1 MAATSKPSSKS
12 SAKSAPKRRTR
23 RTGGRDPLAISLLK
37 KDHREVEGWFDEYEQ
52 LDDEVDGRRDQQ
64 CTLGEQ
70 QNGEQNEQRI
80 PGIVHLRVIRCTHSV
95 VPYKTI
101 DLHLP
106 V

>member
-1 MAATSKPSSKS
+1 VSTVKERAGWRCG
-12 SAKSAPKRRTR
+12 RRN
-23 RTGGRDPLAISLLK
+23 
-37 KDHREVEGWFDEYEQ
+37 EQFDN
-52 LDDEVDGRRDQQ
+52 EVDGRRDQQ

-70 QNGEQNEQRI
+70 QNGKQNEQRI